1 MFLVS
6 KLRKAIINC
15 EPKITGK
22 ADSITV
28 PAVAG
33 IPVMELSCQAKKP
46 KVTPN
51 KNKILPKTSSMDA
64 MPKSRMK

>member
-6 KLRKAIINC
+6 KLRKAISNC
-15 EPKITGK
+15 EPKMIGK
-22 ADSITV
+22 ADSMTV

-33 IPVMELSCQAKKP
+33 IPVMELSYQAKKP
-46 KVTPN
+46 KVIPN
-51 KNKILPKTSSMDA
+51 RSKILPKTSSMDE